1 MRTESVFIKL
11 KQAACF
17 FVILVYLL
25 VVQSSVIGPQSF
37 AKVERLVVVG
47 STTML
52 PLSEQLA
59 TKYRGEVG
67 VDVLVQ
73 GGGSTAGINA
83 VLNGIAN
90 VGASSRELSKKEKE
104 HLNAYIVGRDALAI
118 VVNKKNPINNISL
131 NDLRKVL
138 SGEINTW
145 EKLGTHLNK
154 PIQIIN
160 DSAGSGTRAAIEELV
175 MKDSNITLMSVVV
188 NSSAEM
194 KGNVTNLKHSIG
206 YLPLNYLDNTVKA
219 LSINNVLPS
228 YAAAYK
234 GDYPLFRDLYYVI
247 KKDSKDLGLAYIYY
261 VLSPEGQDVVVKEGF
276 LPVKLITSIEE
287 LDRISKGETN

>member
-1 MRTESVFIKL
+1 MRTEEVFNRL
-11 KQAACF
+11 KQAFCF
-17 FVILVYLL
+17 LTILVILTSQFL
-25 VVQSSVIGPQSF
+25 VLSPSGF
-37 AKVERLVVVG
+37 AKEERLIVVG

-59 TKYRGEVG
+59 TKYRKAVG

-90 VGASSRELSKKEKE
+90 AGASSRELSKKEKE
-104 HLNAYIVGRDALAI
+104 HLSAYIVGRDVLAI
-118 VVNKKNPINNISL
+118 VVNPKNQINNISL
-131 NDLRKVL
+131 DDLRQIL
-138 SGEINTW
+138 SGKITTW
-145 EKLGTHLNK
+145 EKLGIAFDK

-160 DSAGSGTRAAIEELV
+160 DSTGSGTRAAIEELV
-175 MKDSNITLMSVVV
+175 MKDSNITLMSVVA

-194 KGNVTNLKHSIG
+194 KGNVANLKYSIG
-206 YLPLNYLDNTVKA
+206 YLPFNYLDNTVKA

-234 GDYPLFRDLYYVI
+234 GEYPLFRDLYYVI
-247 KKDSKDLGLAYIYY
+247 KKDSKDLALAYIYY
-261 VLSPEGQDVVVKEGF
+261 VLSPEGQDIVVKEGF
-276 LPVKLITSIEE
+276 LPVKLITSIED
-287 LDRISKGETN
+287 LDRISRGETK